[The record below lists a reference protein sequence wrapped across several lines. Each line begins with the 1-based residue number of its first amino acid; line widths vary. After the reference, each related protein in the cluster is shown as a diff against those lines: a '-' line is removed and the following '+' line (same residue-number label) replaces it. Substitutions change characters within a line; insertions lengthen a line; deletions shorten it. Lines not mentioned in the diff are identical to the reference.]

1 MPTVSID
8 TFFACALLVSV
19 ALLATA
25 SLAGTMQTRID
36 GMQDVNKQD
45 YLRNVADQ
53 IVFSMGSPAD
63 WGAGATVPSSFGL
76 HGNGASSVYE
86 LDIDKATRL
95 NSQSSYALSY
105 AQVSKAAQLNNL
117 ALGIK
122 LSQMLA
128 IAVTLSANTTA
139 GDETAYTFMIQVS
152 QAQGPVS
159 ASLHCYVVAD
169 GFLSDVY
176 NATSSS
182 GVGYVSFQVPNS
194 ANGSALLI
202 VFARATFDERLT
214 AYEAYSFA
222 HLSEAPSPNHTF
234 LGLSPLNYT
243 LNVEPNAPDATV
255 NNGYALS
262 YSYQANLTATSS
274 STYAI
279 PAFLDKG
286 PTILVISGQT
296 SNASFVEWT
305 AYPDIPLQFGANFEH
320 SEENVF
326 VYTVIIKDTFY
337 KLTLTFGD
345 VTQ

>member
-25 SLAGTMQTRID
+25 SLAGTMQTRIN

-53 IVFSMGSPAD
+53 IVFSCGTPTD

-76 HGNGASSVYE
+76 HASAASGVYE
-86 LDIDKATRL
+86 LDIDKVTRL
-95 NSQSSYALSY
+95 NSQNSLALSY
-105 AQVSKAAQLNNL
+105 PQVSIAAQLNNL

-122 LSQMLA
+122 LSQILSITVA
-128 IAVTLSANTTA
+128 LSANTTA

-152 QAQGPVS
+152 QAQGPTS
-159 ASLHCYVVAD
+159 ASLHCYLVAD

-176 NATSSS
+176 NSTSSS
-182 GVGYVSFQVPNS
+182 GVGYANFQIPNS
-194 ANGSALLI
+194 ADGPALLI
-202 VFARATFDERLT
+202 VFARATFDDRVT

-222 HLSEAPSPNHTF
+222 HLSEAPEPNHTF
-234 LGLSPLNYT
+234 LDLSPLNGT
-243 LNVEPNAPDATV
+243 LNVDANDSDAAV
-255 NNGYALS
+255 NEAYTFTFG
-262 YSYQANLTATSS
+262 YQANLTETSG

-279 PAFLDKG
+279 PAFLDKS
-286 PTILVISGQT
+286 PTVLVVSGQT
-296 SNASFVEWT
+296 SSASFVEWA
-305 AYPDIPLQFGANFEH
+305 AYPDVPLQFGANFEN

-326 VYTVIIKDTFY
+326 IYTVTIKGAFY

-345 VTQ
+345 VAK